1 MNEPNTTES
10 DEKSIDD
17 ELRLSSG
24 SSSDSSYASESSS
37 CSNSN
42 QQGKKRKRKS
52 YKLMEE
58 YDNPCSIKIHTY
70 FVIQKKLLIR
80 LC

>member
-1 MNEPNTTES
+1 MSQIRRKAT
-10 DEKSIDD
+10 K
-17 ELRLSSG
+17 
-24 SSSDSSYASESSS
+24 
-37 CSNSN
+37 N
-42 QQGKKRKRKS
+42 QLMTNLDFQVVVVVTLLTRQNRVRVRGRKRKRKS

>member
-42 QQGKKRKRKS
+42 QQGRKRKRKS
-52 YKLMEE
+52 YKLIEE
-58 YDNPCSIKIHTY
+58 YDNFNGALARLKYIRISLY
-70 FVIQKKLLIR
+70 KKNF
-80 LC
+80 